1 MAKWDVSDFGK
12 PGANRHEQWEY
23 ARFLFNW
30 QQDFMDIGNNKR
42 LRWNEAWDMFNKM
55 GEDGWEMITL
65 SPISTSLQGHGAGDT
80 NHLLIVLK
88 RRKSAAPQ
96 TN

>member
-1 MAKWDVSDFGK
+1 MTKWNTGELDQGNDT
-12 PGANRHEQWEY
+12 RRDRWEY

-30 QQDFMDIGNNKR
+30 QQDFMEVGENKR
-42 LRWNEAWDMFNKM
+42 VHWAEAWNMFDRM

-65 SPISTSLQGHGAGDT
+65 TPISTSLQGHGAGDT

-88 RRKSAAPQ
+88 RRKAAAAR
-96 TN
+96 NN